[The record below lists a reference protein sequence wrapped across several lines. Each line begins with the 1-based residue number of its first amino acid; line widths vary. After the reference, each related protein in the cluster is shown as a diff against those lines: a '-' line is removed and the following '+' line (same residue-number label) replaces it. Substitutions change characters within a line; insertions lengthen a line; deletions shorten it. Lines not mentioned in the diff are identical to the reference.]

1 RCADGCSGERQ
12 RPELHCNLL
21 VREHVRRL
29 GATRIADRANADV
42 IFDNEPVIGRLS
54 GTVPWVPDVGIE
66 IRLLG
71 PLEVS
76 DHGRVIEVKAGR
88 QRALVALLALHVGE
102 TVSTDKLLDELWD
115 GRPPPTALS
124 ALRNLVSQARRVI
137 DPEQTG
143 LLATRAPGYSLDI
156 PPDAIDAH
164 RFKRLAAEGHAAL
177 ETSPARASEVLVDAL
192 GLWRGE
198 ALAEFAFERFA
209 QPEISRLD
217 EIRSAALSDRID
229 ADLALGRHADLVPEL
244 RTLVERYPL
253 DEHHRRQQMLALYRC
268 GRQADALDTYRALR
282 THLNDELG
290 LEPSTETRQLE
301 QAILSQ
307 DTALGPVARL
317 PLAPLRKRRRWT
329 AAVVGVIALA
339 SVGAVAVLTGKSST
353 PTIVPDSL
361 VKIDPRTNTIVDV
374 ISLGQRPGP
383 LAVVGP
389 YVFTSSAR
397 DNTLSRI
404 DRESGDVVTKGG
416 FTRPR
421 GVAADGPTLVWVVN
435 EGRHEVLQLDTT
447 TLEPVARIVVPS
459 SGLGYVTTGADT
471 LWLTESPPA
480 AVSRWRL
487 ETTRLQVRYRLKPG
501 TYPLEVGF
509 AGGAAWVAL
518 VDSGELLRIDVQGGS
533 TSRIKVGNAPGGPPT
548 PGFGSVWVSTADD
561 TLWRIRTVTRKPIA
575 IVRVGANPFGVA
587 VGSGSVW
594 VANHE
599 SGTVSRV
606 DPATNTVV
614 ATIETGYFPQWLA
627 ADDRY
632 VWVGLASTRWRLGD

>member
-1 RCADGCSGERQ
+1 M
-12 RPELHCNLL
+12 
-21 VREHVRRL
+21 
-29 GATRIADRANADV
+29 
-42 IFDNEPVIGRLS
+42 
-54 GTVPWVPDVGIE
+54 
-66 IRLLG
+66 
-71 PLEVS
+71 
-76 DHGRVIEVKAGR
+76 IEVRAGR
-88 QRALVALLALHVGE
+88 QGALLALLALHVGE
-102 TVSTDKLLDELWD
+102 TVSTDKLLDELWG

-124 ALRNLVSQARRVI
+124 ALRNLVSQARKVI

-143 LLATRAPGYSLDI
+143 LLTTRAPGYSLEI
-156 PPDAIDAH
+156 PPDAIDTH

-177 ETSPARASEVLVDAL
+177 ETSPARAREILAEAL

-198 ALAEFAFERFA
+198 ALAEFAYERFA
-209 QPEISRLD
+209 QSEIARLD
-217 EIRSAALSDRID
+217 EIRSAALRDRID
-229 ADLALGRHADLVPEL
+229 ADLALGRHAALVPEL

-268 GRQADALDTYRALR
+268 GRQTDALETYRALR

-317 PLAPLRKRRRWT
+317 PLAPLRRRRGWT
-329 AAVVGVIALA
+329 AALLGVLALG
-339 SVGAVAVLTGKSST
+339 SVGAVALFTGKSST
-353 PTIVPDSL
+353 PTVVPDSL
-361 VKIDPRTNTIVDV
+361 VKIDARTNKIVDV
-374 ISLGQRPGP
+374 ISLGQQPGP
-383 LAVVGP
+383 LALVGP

-404 DRESGDVVTKGG
+404 DRDSGDVVTKGG

-421 GVAADGPTLVWVVN
+421 GLAADGPTLVWVVN

-447 TLEPVARIVVPS
+447 TLEPVDRIVVPS
-459 SGLGYVTTGADT
+459 SGLGYVATGAGT

-501 TYPLEVGF
+501 TFPLEVGF

-518 VDSGELLRIDVQGGS
+518 VDSGELLRIDAQDSS
-533 TSRIKVGNAPGGPPT
+533 TSRIKVGSAPGGPPT
-548 PGFGSVWVSTADD
+548 PGFGSIWVSTADD
-561 TLWRIRTVTRKPIA
+561 TLWRVRTATRKPIA
-575 IVRVGANPFGVA
+575 IVPVGTDPFGVA

-594 VANHE
+594 VSNHQ
-599 SGTVSRV
+599 SGTISRV
-606 DPATNTVV
+606 DPLTNTVV
-614 ATIETGYFPQWLA
+614 ATITTGHFPRWLA
-627 ADDRY
+627 SDDRY
-632 VWVGLASTRWRLGD
+632 VWVGLSSTRWRLGD